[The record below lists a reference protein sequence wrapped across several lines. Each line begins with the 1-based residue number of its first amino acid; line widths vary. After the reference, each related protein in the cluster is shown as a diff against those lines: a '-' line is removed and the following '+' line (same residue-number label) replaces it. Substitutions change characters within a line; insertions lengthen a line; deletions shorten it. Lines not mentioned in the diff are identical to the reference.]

1 MLTFDCRD
9 ILYGQPFETY
19 NPMNLT
25 DLSAALPAIDFPS
38 YFSTFTPR
46 AFPSRLIASYPAY
59 ASALNDIVDSTA
71 YDVIE
76 AYLISRAS
84 LTLGSHLG
92 TSTRV
97 WKAVRSLQETLQG
110 LKKGVIG
117 DRGEWCL
124 GKVEEALGFA
134 AGRFFVQ
141 ETFGGDAREKAESVI
156 ESKLDFAV
164 SCCPDV

>member
-1 MLTFDCRD
+1 
-9 ILYGQPFETY
+9 
-19 NPMNLT
+19 MNTT
-25 DLSAALPAIDFPS
+25 DLLDALPSIHFPT

-46 AFPSRLIASYPAY
+46 AFPSRLIASYPGY
-59 ASALNDIVDSTA
+59 ASALNDIIDSTA

-76 AYLISRAS
+76 AYLITQAS
-84 LTLGSHLG
+84 LDLGSHLG
-92 TSTRV
+92 TSTQV

-141 ETFGGDAREKAESVI
+141 ETFGGDAREKAEKVI
-156 ESKLDFAV
+156 ESE
-164 SCCPDV
+164 S